1 MIIRGNSKS
10 AKTNLNASDL
20 EKVMGKEVDHGW
32 SLPLKIDLIHH
43 INNTGVFP
51 LGVADP
57 FSIND
62 KGERYTKRCL
72 IN

>member
-1 MIIRGNSKS
+1 MWNQKL
-10 AKTNLNASDL
+10 ANTNLNDSAL
-20 EKVMGKEVDHGW
+20 EKSMGKEAEHGW

-43 INNTGVFP
+43 INNAGVFP

-72 IN
+72 IH